1 MFIRMR
7 FRSRVSKRGTQRAVS
22 ALGAAREWIKG
33 VGAPLGKMYRLKRR
47 LCGKIKLNLTE
58 KLLVSMLGSKL
69 FRRPSY
75 NLIFQKQSGDMYR
88 EREIRRIAH
97 RAVSL

>member
-7 FRSRVSKRGTQRAVS
+7 FRSRVSKRGTQRANR

-75 NLIFQKQSGDMYR
+75 LRYPKIMFLKNRKFRKNRLTKWPYGY
-88 EREIRRIAH
+88 
-97 RAVSL
+97 